1 MRLTDIACQEKTL
14 LVYALRVA
22 GASVLVDRAL
32 PATHDLE
39 SYLTLGPERHTLAA
53 PCEATIFETLPSDLR
68 PVITA
73 ATGPEDYRIDSKKFS
88 RRRHATSCRRKALTA
103 SGISVSLTTT
113 LPAQEDFLRL
123 HF

>member
-68 PVITA
+68 PIFLPLPPGRRIIESIRRNSPVDGMLRA
-73 ATGPEDYRIDSKKFS
+73 AAA
-88 RRRHATSCRRKALTA
+88 RR
-103 SGISVSLTTT
+103 
-113 LPAQEDFLRL
+113 
-123 HF
+123 